1 MGIISAGRRTGM
13 AAKPNIE
20 DLNKK
25 LEQLEKQLTQ
35 SREQNEKLAKDCD
48 QYRQA
53 FEATKKSEK
62 VFRSI
67 IDSSADAIAIF
78 DLNGKARYISP
89 SFTQLF
95 GWKMEEVIGKP
106 IPFLPESEKEK
117 TTSLFIDLTLRGIP
131 CHGLSTKRYK
141 KDGSMVDVSLSASR
155 YHDHRGKP
163 EGMFVILHD
172 ISDRMRLEDQ
182 LVQAQK
188 MQALGT
194 LAGGIAHDFN
204 NIIFSIIGYTE
215 MLIDDV
221 ENDKLPKRNLK
232 QVLRAANRAKDL
244 VKHIRTFSQQRVGD
258 RKPLLLQSVIEEA
271 FTLLKATVPA
281 RITMKKQLD
290 KSCGPVLAD
299 PTQIHQMIMNL
310 GTNAFHAMR
319 DKGGTLRVHLAE
331 VSIDAEGTADAMGI
345 TVGSYVK
352 LEVSDT
358 GHGMNSSVK
367 ERIFEPFYTTKE
379 PGSGTGLGLSVVHGI
394 VKEYSGSIQVFS
406 EPQTGS
412 TFNIYLPRVDAK
424 VEEEE
429 QVVHTDLQEGTER
442 ILVVDDEEQNIQM
455 LQQMLERLG
464 YRVTG
469 RTSGIDALSAF
480 RAQPDKFDLVI
491 TDLNMPSMT
500 GTDLARKLREIR
512 PGIPIILCT
521 GFSEMISEKEAQS
534 IGIQKVIMKPA
545 VTAEIAQAV
554 RSVIDAAVAGHRGF
568 CILIVDD
575 DETMRL
581 MLRQH
586 LEDTG
591 YKVIDAAN
599 GTEAVEMLE
608 NEMVNLVLTDV
619 RMPEMDGFQLMTHL
633 NSKFPALPV
642 IVMSAYGSPE
652 TTLQFE
658 ELGSLQFLDKPVNLE
673 DLNHRIAEC
682 LQQAA
687 HGGTMTGIS
696 VANFLQLIAM
706 EQKSCL
712 LEVYNQE
719 NSKGQLTIQRGRLF
733 DAECEELKGED
744 AALQI
749 IAWENVTMNFK
760 ALPKKKMQRKISADL
775 TSLLLESLKMKDEG

>member
-1 MGIISAGRRTGM
+1 M

-35 SREQNEKLAKDCD
+35 SLEQNEKLAKDYD
-48 QYRQA
+48 EYRQA
-53 FEATKKSEK
+53 FESTKKSEK
-62 VFRSI
+62 IFRSI

-95 GWKMEEVIGKP
+95 GWKMEEIIGKP

-163 EGMFVILHD
+163 DGMFMILHD

-221 ENDKLPKRNLK
+221 ENDKLARRNLK

-290 KSCGPVLAD
+290 KNCGPVLAD
-299 PTQIHQMIMNL
+299 PTQVHQMIMNL

-331 VSIDAEGTADAMGI
+331 VSIDSEGTADAMGI
-345 TVGSYVK
+345 NVGSYVK

-358 GHGMNSSVK
+358 GHGMKSSVK
-367 ERIFEPFYTTKE
+367 GRIFEPFYTTKE
-379 PGSGTGLGLSVVHGI
+379 PGTGTGLGLSVVHGI
-394 VKEYSGSIQVFS
+394 VKEYRGSIQVFS
-406 EPQTGS
+406 EPHTGS

-429 QVVHTDLQEGTER
+429 QIVHTELQEGTER

-480 RAQPDKFDLVI
+480 RAQPDKFDLVV
-491 TDLNMPSMT
+491 TDLNMPNMT
-500 GTDLARKLREIR
+500 GTDLARELREIR
-512 PGIPIILCT
+512 PGIAVILCT
-521 GFSEMISEKEAQS
+521 GFSEMISEKEAQAL
-534 IGIQKVIMKPA
+534 GIQRIIMKPA

-554 RSVIDAAVAGHRGF
+554 RSVIDAAVEGHRGF

-599 GTEAVEMLE
+599 GAEAVEMLE

-633 NSKFPALPV
+633 NRKFPALPV

-673 DLNHRIAEC
+673 DLNRRIAEC
-682 LQQAA
+682 LQQAT
-687 HGGTMTGIS
+687 HGGTMTDIS

-719 NSKGQLTIQRGRLF
+719 HSKGQLTIQRGRLY

-760 ALPKKKMQRKISADL
+760 ALPKKKMQRKITADL